1 MILDAEGYKDSS
13 LNSAY
18 RSVKNEDIAADIL
31 TYVKNVLKG
40 SPIVD
45 KEEKIEDV
53 MRRIKKLNKWNR
65 AQQDILEKIAQSLR
79 NDKYRSEEHTSELQS
94 RQYLV
99 CRLLLEKKKKK
110 IL

>member
-79 NDKYRSEEHTSELQS
+79 NDKYLTEEDFNSGRLKESRSEEHTSELQS
-94 RQYLV
+94 RQY
-99 CRLLLEKKKKK
+99 
-110 IL
+110 